1 VAEQGITI
9 MRLEGGGGAATAA
22 TTPTKSP
29 SGAAQTPNPELLARI
44 HELERARD
52 DLQLELERVTVRLK
66 AKAQRADELTSE
78 VARLRDDVDARTMDL
93 DTLRVR
99 DLRGDTVSREAIL
112 QVSCG
117 PLKSEIGPVCPWLI
131 LAPLVA
137 CCTRVPAG
145 EGHRQPPRAPGPARA
160 KGLRDVGHPGRTRE
174 RRHGRA

>member
-1 VAEQGITI
+1 MARGEETAHALGYAEADLQASRAELQRLHATVAEQGITI
-9 MRLEGGGGAATAA
+9 MRLEGGGSGAATAA
-22 TTPTKSP
+22 TTTPTKSP

-117 PLKSEIGPVCPWLI
+117 PLKSEIGTVCPWLI

-137 CCTRVPAG
+137 
-145 EGHRQPPRAPGPARA
+145 
-160 KGLRDVGHPGRTRE
+160 
-174 RRHGRA
+174 